1 MGSALLFVLL
11 AHCAFVLADWPR
23 SSVSS
28 GSDGCD
34 GGCCAGCTAIGKK
47 TRVNKQPT
55 TGRR

>member
-23 SSVSS
+23 SSSS

-34 GGCCAGCTAIGKK
+34 GGCCAGCTAVGKK